1 MATTTPVPAPVAPR
15 TDSSWQRV
23 RRLRVAGRYLFI
35 GTVCLIVLFPIYWM
49 VLTAIQPTANTLHYP
64 PSLWPSTLD
73 LSGFAKVFQDLP
85 IGGWLVNSTLLA
97 TAATIVTT
105 FLATIGAYALA
116 TLRWH
121 GRMLFGL
128 LLMTT
133 QMMPEAIV
141 IIPIYQLYSRADI
154 VNNLF
159 ALALLHAAFVLP
171 IGVWILRSAMAGVP
185 REIREAALIDGCS
198 HLGVLRR
205 IMVPLTSPAIVAVAV
220 VAFFASWGEYLFA
233 TTMIT
238 SPEQYPA
245 AVGLATLIGQL
256 DTQVDVLLAGG
267 LVYAIP
273 PVVLY
278 MLIQRYIIS
287 GLTAGGVKG

>member
-1 MATTTPVPAPVAPR
+1 MTTTSAPAGDRFQLA
-15 TDSSWQRV
+15 
-23 RRLRVAGRYLFI
+23 RLRVAGRYLFI
-35 GTVCLIVLFPIYWM
+35 TVVCLVVLFPIYWM
-49 VLTAIQPTANTLHYP
+49 VLTAIQSPASTLHYP
-64 PSLWPSTLD
+64 PSLWPTELD

-85 IGGWLVNSTLLA
+85 IGGWLVNSTLLSL
-97 TAATIVTT
+97 AATVVTT
-105 FLATIGAYALA
+105 LLATIGAYALSA
-116 TLRWH
+116 LRWP
-121 GRMLFGL
+121 GRALFGV

-141 IIPIYQLYSRADI
+141 IIPIYQLYSRADM
-154 VNNLF
+154 VNSLL
-159 ALALLHAAFVLP
+159 ALSLLHAAFVLP
-171 IGVWILRSAMAGVP
+171 IGVWILRSAMSGVP

-198 HLGVLRR
+198 HIGVLRR

-238 SPEQYPA
+238 SPERYPA

-267 LVYAIP
+267 LIYALP

-278 MLIQRYIIS
+278 MLIQRFIIS